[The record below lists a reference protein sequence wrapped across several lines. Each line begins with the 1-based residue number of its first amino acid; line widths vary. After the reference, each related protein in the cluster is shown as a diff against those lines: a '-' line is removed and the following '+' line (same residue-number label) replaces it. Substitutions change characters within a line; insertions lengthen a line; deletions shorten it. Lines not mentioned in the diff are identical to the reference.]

1 MKRMPQ
7 QHNAC
12 MPSIT
17 VRDVP
22 EETRKEL
29 AARAARSGQ
38 SMQEYLR
45 RLLVDTAQEVDI
57 DEVIAEARERVVRLK
72 TRMPAREILAAR
84 DSGRRRG

>member
-1 MKRMPQ
+1 M
-7 QHNAC
+7 A
-12 MPSIT
+12 SIT

-38 SMQEYLR
+38 SMQAYLR
-45 RLLVDTAQEVDI
+45 RLLVDTAGAPDI
-57 DEVIAEARERVVRLK
+57 DQVIAEARERVARLN
-72 TRMPAREILAAR
+72 TRLPVREIIAAR

>member
-22 EETRKEL
+22 EETRKKL